1 MSASFAV
8 TELPALR
15 TAKFSA
21 RVLFSS
27 MNRPIHVTAGRL
39 LAGRS
44 VVCLPAVRRWRG
56 SWWGELLAVFTT
68 EFLGGRRAV
77 CWSLNVVADVS

>member
-1 MSASFAV
+1 MLAACEESCLGGATSADNERHAPV
-8 TELPALR
+8 
-15 TAKFSA
+15 
-21 RVLFSS
+21 
-27 MNRPIHVTAGRL
+27 VTAGRL